1 MEIVKAILINNE
13 ELSLEKLSKYIKEQP
28 DIKAVLFADDGV
40 NTKISDMNTL
50 QVLSDEPRGQDLETV
65 VTKHMCEFGIPA
77 NLQGYQYI
85 RTAIM
90 MAVEDMSIL
99 NYITKKLYPE
109 IAQKYSTT
117 SSRAERS
124 IRHAIEAAWKK
135 GSAEVMNEVFGYTIQ
150 SDKGK
155 PTNSEFIAAIADRI
169 RLYMKRR

>member
-1 MEIVKAILINNE
+1 MKIVKAVLINNE
-13 ELSLEKLSKYIKEQP
+13 ELSLEELSKYIKEQP
-28 DIKAVLFADDGV
+28 DIKAVLFADGSAD
-40 NTKISDMNTL
+40 TKISDVNAL
-50 QVLSDEPRGQDLETV
+50 HSEQDKCSEQDLETV

-90 MAVEDMSIL
+90 MAAEDMSIL
-99 NYITKKLYPE
+99 NYITKRLYPE
-109 IAQKYSTT
+109 IAKKYSTT

-155 PTNSEFIAAIADRI
+155 PTNSEFIAAIADRV